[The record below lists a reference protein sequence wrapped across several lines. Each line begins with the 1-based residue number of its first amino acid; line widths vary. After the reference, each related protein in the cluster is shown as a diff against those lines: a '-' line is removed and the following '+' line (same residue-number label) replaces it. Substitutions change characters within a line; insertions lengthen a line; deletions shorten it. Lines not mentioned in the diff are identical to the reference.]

1 MVELTSIEQLL
12 YFMKGHI
19 QLSRYDEKF
28 IDTISTLTT
37 VTTNQVILLHTLIY
51 KYRKQFSKHEL
62 FVEKLVEL
70 PWNAT
75 VIESSP
81 QYTEAHVSIVDKK
94 IIFKCPYNR
103 NFIEFFRKQQLNT
116 FTWLKDKRHYE
127 SDYGQQAL
135 KLLIDSS
142 SKHFK
147 NINFCPITLKLLEP
161 LTQYQNV
168 RYWKPTLVNSNGN
181 LLIAA
186 SNEMVDIA
194 LSNQPFNTDLISLS
208 NIASYGVHI
217 DKSLYDSSDIKSNFF
232 ANFISTVE
240 IKNIPDSIYWIKEL
254 NCENVLISGMSFLN
268 AHQHKLVAELNKHS
282 ISFVD
287 LNTNILTEENK
298 NKPFVLLK
306 FKSKTDIPYVKN
318 IIKIVQFVNSEP
330 IDIK

>member
-28 IDTISTLTT
+28 IDTVTTLTT

-75 VIESSP
+75 VIESST
-81 QYTEAHVSIVDKK
+81 QYTEAHVSIVGKK

-103 NFIEFFRKQQLNT
+103 NFIENFRRQKLNT
-116 FTWLKDKRHYE
+116 FIWLKDKRHYE

-135 KLLIDSS
+135 KLLIDSA

-147 NINFCPITLKLLEP
+147 NINFCPVILKLLEP
-161 LTQYQNV
+161 LTHYQHV
-168 RYWKPTLVNSNGN
+168 KYWQPTLVNSNGN

-186 SNEMVDIA
+186 TNEVVDAAISNHT
-194 LSNQPFNTDLISLS
+194 LNTDLISLS
-208 NIASYGVHI
+208 NLASYGIQI
-217 DKSLYDSSDIKSNFF
+217 DKSLYDFNDPKSNFF
-232 ANFISTVE
+232 ANFTSTVE
-240 IKNIPDSIYWIKEL
+240 IKNIVDSIHWIKEL
-254 NCENVLISGMSFLN
+254 KCENVLISGMSFLSV
-268 AHQHKLVAELNKHS
+268 HKDQLISELNKHS

-287 LNTNILTEENK
+287 LNVAILTEKNK
-298 NKPFVLLK
+298 NKPFILLK
-306 FKSKTDIPYVKN
+306 FKSKIDIPHIKN
-318 IIKIVQFVNSEP
+318 MIKVVQFVNSEP